1 MKKLAIITTH
11 PIQYYAPVF
20 RLLHARG
27 IIGIRVFYTLGAS
40 DGPQND
46 PGFGLD
52 ITWDIPLLEGYEYEW
67 VENIAA
73 TRGSANFG
81 GIVNPRLIAQ
91 INAWQPD
98 AVLVVGWAYDSHLK
112 ALKHFKN
119 KIPVYFR
126 GDSTL
131 TDQKTGLKSLLR
143 LLFLK
148 QVYRNVDHAFYVGQN
163 NKAYFKKY
171 GLKDHQLTFAPHAID
186 NDRFK
191 QDRQQ
196 EADALRLSLNVLSD
210 DTLIVYAG
218 KFKPAKNVDLLLSA
232 FIKIN
237 KPSTHLL
244 LVGNGEDEQALKK
257 AASES
262 NIAPNIHFTDFKNQS
277 YMPVI
282 YQAADLVCL
291 PSEKNETW
299 GLCINE
305 AMACSKAVLVSDK
318 CGCAIDLVQN
328 GKNGFIFKSGSIDEL
343 ATGLTTLTMDGTM
356 LKQYGEAS
364 AKKIEP
370 WNFLNIATAIENQLL
385 HEKI

>member
-11 PIQYYAPVF
+11 PIQYYAPIF
-20 RLLHARG
+20 RLLHSRG

-40 DGPQND
+40 HGPQND

-67 VENIAA
+67 VENTSAA
-73 TRGSANFG
+73 RGSANFG

-291 PSEKNETW
+291 PSKKNETW